1 MITAAAVF
9 LVAGAFAQQQA
20 PQPAQEKPAETKAPA
35 AQPPAEAKPEEGAQ
49 PAGADPMKMAAPHQ
63 TRNKNVPPSAVDN
76 TAYLLGPE
84 DQIAVFVYQG
94 PEFSGQHMIRPDGKI
109 TINLIGD
116 VQASGLSPEGL
127 ADAISEKLKTYVN
140 DPDVT
145 VSVLAVNSK
154 KYSING
160 EVNKPGAYPL
170 VVPTRVF
177 QALVN
182 AGGFRDFANQKKI
195 TIIHEDGTRNFF
207 NYKEVLNGKKL
218 EQNILVRPGDII
230 VVK

>member
-1 MITAAAVF
+1 MAAVF
-9 LVAGAFAQQQA
+9 VVAGAAAQQQA
-20 PQPAQEKPAETKAPA
+20 APPAQQAPAETKAPE
-35 AQPPAEAKPEEGAQ
+35 AQPPEAAKPAQ
-49 PAGADPMKMAAPHQ
+49 GTQPTGADPVKMAAPHQ

-76 TAYLLGPE
+76 SGYILGPE
-84 DQIAVFVYQG
+84 DQIAVFVFQG
-94 PEFSGQHMIRPDGKI
+94 PEFSSQHMIRPDGKI

-116 VQASGLSPEGL
+116 VQAAGLSPEAL
-127 ADAISEKLKTYVN
+127 ANAISEKLKTYVN

-145 VSVLAVNSK
+145 VSVLAVKSK

-160 EVNKPGAYPL
+160 EVNKPGEYPL